1 MENSYVL
8 LLIVKKEIQIRD
20 FMNYIV
26 MHEEKGIYNDYVMSW
41 SKYSTTMLNE
51 FEFNYLRLFLSRE
64 MGI

>member
-41 SKYSTTMLNE
+41 SKYSTTMLSE